1 MNKFTSQSA
10 WQQQLSQTMRLHL
23 ILTHCSRGEWESA
36 KEMIDHM
43 RRESAQNITK
53 SETFA
58 DMFLYYLMGIV
69 AQGTGD
75 LATAER
81 VYTSKSFINALQ
93 DQKYQGPR
101 RDLAIL
107 ATLNALIIYHNSTQS
122 NQLSPADIN
131 HTHNDENNSNSN
143 PYTRTNINIATLEPL
158 CQRHPNRAI
167 VSAYQLAATIA
178 GESSTTMQL
187 KQSLRNAIQTA
198 REIGRPQL
206 LALTMNL
213 LADKF
218 FKNIVG
224 QQTEKCASTGRNL
237 ACKAGDPLWI
247 AVADGM
253 YASVLERSGNG
264 ERAEELRAEG
274 LRYLDRVPLGVRQAL
289 QIG

>member
-1 MNKFTSQSA
+1 MICQLETEPVQDNMRPDKFS
-10 WQQQLSQTMRLHL
+10 
-23 ILTHCSRGEWESA
+23 G
-36 KEMIDHM
+36 
-43 RRESAQNITK
+43 
-53 SETFA
+53 
-58 DMFLYYLMGIV
+58 MFLYYLKGII

-75 LATAER
+75 LMSAEQI
-81 VYTSKSFINALQ
+81 YKNEIFNSALQ
-93 DQKYQGPR
+93 VQTYQGSR

-107 ATLNALIIYHNSTQS
+107 AALNALIIHHNQFPSARIP
-122 NQLSPADIN
+122 PAD
-131 HTHNDENNSNSN
+131 EN
-143 PYTRTNINIATLEPL
+143 RTPKDHDNKNNNNNNNINKNSKINTSITIATLEPL
-158 CQRHPNRAI
+158 CQRHPNKAL
-167 VSAYQLAATIA
+167 VSAYQLAATVA
-178 GESSTTMQL
+178 SESNTTMQL

-237 ACKAGDPLWI
+237 AFKAGDPLWV

-253 YASVLERSGNG
+253 YASVLERSGSG

-274 LRYLDRVPLGVRQAL
+274 MEYLDKVPTGVRRAL
-289 QIG
+289 EIC